1 MIQPLLQNLRPQC
14 LRGIKVFRDDKT
26 IAVLQYW
33 CVSCHSHQ
41 LQLTFL
47 STIYDSE
54 LLAKLSF
61 MNSLLSSELKTYIQ
75 ITNKGDELVT

>member
-1 MIQPLLQNLRPQC
+1 MLILYVATHLKHPVGR
-14 LRGIKVFRDDKT
+14 V
-26 IAVLQYW
+26 
-33 CVSCHSHQ
+33 
-41 LQLTFL
+41 
-47 STIYDSE
+47 YDSE

>member
-1 MIQPLLQNLRPQC
+1 MIKPLRYCNTGVYLATLISYNLRFCPRFTNQIG
-14 LRGIKVFRDDKT
+14 RV
-26 IAVLQYW
+26 
-33 CVSCHSHQ
+33 
-41 LQLTFL
+41 
-47 STIYDSE
+47 YDSE

>member
-33 CVSCHSHQ
+33 CVSCHSHHSSV
-41 LQLTFL
+41 TPYV
-47 STIYDSE
+47 SYDSE
-54 LLAKLSF
+54 LLAKLCS